1 MQSFAAAQHN
11 HLKAFVQIV
20 SVNYL
25 WHSHKK
31 HGTLALV
38 VELLETRQAAQHCE
52 AILAGVSS
60 TTGILSQP
68 EHSETC
74 QWTQMRELGERG
86 NQVPPQVEL
95 TQEQAASQGR
105 ERGDAVDTTE
115 REREK
120 GSTSRPGSI
129 DHLR

>member
-1 MQSFAAAQHN
+1 MLHYNNFQCHHRNLLSNPHPLLSHHTKAMQSFAAAQHN

-74 QWTQMRELGERG
+74 QWTQMRELGE
-86 NQVPPQVEL
+86 
-95 TQEQAASQGR
+95 
-105 ERGDAVDTTE
+105 
-115 REREK
+115 
-120 GSTSRPGSI
+120 
-129 DHLR
+129 